1 MCASTLGRV
10 NNVAFSAIV
19 ILGTFVAIID
29 VVYNACK
36 LLAYSKPVKSTTVSL
51 TKEEKSNCFRFT
63 ISSWVIVSTVLF
75 SPFATSFCKFLSGI
89 QASNETLRLDASFIS
104 ADDSVAELAVS
115 LLESGRVFSVL
126 SVEPLFS
133 SSLTTSCDSELLV
146 VSVVSSTFS
155 NVPNVVIS
163 LFDGMVSC
171 SSAITCA
178 KGANTGWL
186 NKIANDK

>member
-1 MCASTLGRV
+1 M
-10 NNVAFSAIV
+10 
-19 ILGTFVAIID
+19 
-29 VVYNACK
+29 
-36 LLAYSKPVKSTTVSL
+36 
-51 TKEEKSNCFRFT
+51 
-63 ISSWVIVSTVLF
+63 IVSTVLF
-75 SPFATSFCKFLSGI
+75 NPFATSFCKFLSGI

-115 LLESGRVFSVL
+115 SLGSGRFFSVL

-146 VSVVSSTFS
+146 VSPLISSIREESTVSVVSSTFS

-178 KGANTGWL
+178 KGANTG
-186 NKIANDK
+186 

>member
-1 MCASTLGRV
+1 M
-10 NNVAFSAIV
+10 
-19 ILGTFVAIID
+19 
-29 VVYNACK
+29 
-36 LLAYSKPVKSTTVSL
+36 
-51 TKEEKSNCFRFT
+51 
-63 ISSWVIVSTVLF
+63 IVSTVLF

-89 QASNETLRLDASFIS
+89 QASNETLRLENASFIS

-115 LLESGRVFSVL
+115 LLESGRFFSVL

-146 VSVVSSTFS
+146 VSPLISSFIREESTVSVVSSTFS

-178 KGANTGWL
+178 KGANTG
-186 NKIANDK
+186 

>member
-1 MCASTLGRV
+1 M
-10 NNVAFSAIV
+10 
-19 ILGTFVAIID
+19 
-29 VVYNACK
+29 
-36 LLAYSKPVKSTTVSL
+36 
-51 TKEEKSNCFRFT
+51 
-63 ISSWVIVSTVLF
+63 IVSTVLF

-115 LLESGRVFSVL
+115 LLGSGRGFSVL

-146 VSVVSSTFS
+146 VSPLISSIREESTVSVVSSTFS

-178 KGANTGWL
+178 KGANTG
-186 NKIANDK
+186 